1 MFKKLM
7 IPLLVGL
14 IVMTGAL
21 AMTGS
26 WALAGP
32 EGTVRGESR
41 DRVAVL
47 SVKDFNLQAYEGK
60 VVLVGFWQARCE
72 QCEAY
77 ISWLTRMQ
85 ASHGEEGLI
94 IVAVNQDRDTAA
106 AATLMNKIH
115 EKTQVVIDPTGK
127 MGSQYQLEDMPSSY
141 LYDRNLNLQAKFVG
155 FVPEETK
162 PLEDEIVKLLKKKY
176 KD

>member
-1 MFKKLM
+1 MFRKIVM
-7 IPLLVGL
+7 SLLVGL
-14 IVMTGAL
+14 IVMTGSL
-21 AMTGS
+21 TMTGS
-26 WALAGP
+26 MALAGP

-47 SVKDFNLQAYEGK
+47 SVKDFNLQKYEGK

-72 QCEAY
+72 TCDAY

-85 ASHGEEGLI
+85 ESHGEEGLI
-94 IVAVNQDRDTAA
+94 IVAVNQDQDTSS
-106 AATLMNKIH
+106 ATDLLNKIH
-115 EKTQVVIDPTGK
+115 PMTQVVIDPTGK
-127 MGSQYQLEDMPSSY
+127 MGSQYELEGMPSTY

-162 PLEDEIVKLLKKKY
+162 PEEDEIVKLLKKKY